1 MRVLFWSEL
10 FWPHIGGG
18 ELFGMSFLSA
28 MRERGY
34 EFSVVTRHEPL
45 NLPKEDKYKGI
56 PIYRFPFRR
65 VLTGD
70 DIKPFMEIRHQLT
83 RLKQTFKP
91 DLIHINGVNSSAFF
105 HLQTANSYP
114 TPTLVRMNQEILSD
128 DSAWHNS
135 LMRKVLCNSDWISCV
150 SATLLDQVRCLVPE
164 TTHRSSII
172 YTGLNVPLPSPEPL
186 PIAAPCLLCLG
197 RLIPQKGFDLA
208 LSALASLVD
217 HFPHV
222 RLIIAGDGP
231 DRPKLEQQARE
242 LGLSQVVEFVGW
254 VEPSRVL
261 ALMNTATMVLIPSHF
276 EGLPQVAIQAAL
288 MARPVVATGVGSLPE
303 VVVHEETGLLVEP
316 GDTDG
321 LAKSI
326 SILLE
331 NPKAAIKMGQEA
343 RQRAEVTFTW
353 ERCLDAYEAL
363 YRKVRKKGA
372 SASAQEGPHSFR

>member
-18 ELFGMSFLSA
+18 ELFGVSFLSA

-91 DLIHINGVNSSAFF
+91 DLIHINGVSSSAFF

-128 DSAWHNS
+128 DGAWHNS

-172 YTGLNVPLPSPEPL
+172 YTGLNAPLPSPEPL
-186 PIAAPCLLCLG
+186 PIAAPRLLCLG

-254 VEPSRVL
+254 VEPNRVL
-261 ALMNTATMVLIPSHF
+261 ALMNTTTMVLIPSRF

-288 MARPVVATGVGSLPE
+288 MARPVVATCVGSLPE
-303 VVVHEETGLLVEP
+303 VVVPQETGLLVEKENSVA
-316 GDTDG
+316 
-321 LAKSI
+321 LAKAI
-326 SILLE
+326 AYLLDHPE
-331 NPKAAIKMGQEA
+331 RTMRMGQAAHLRAQEMFRWKRCIEA
-343 RQRAEVTFTW
+343 Y
-353 ERCLDAYEAL
+353 DAL
-363 YRKVRKKGA
+363 YRELGKRDAYV
-372 SASAQEGPHSFR
+372 SAM